1 VNIEVIEMSECECG
15 CKKTNEVYAR
25 LVTGQ
30 VDGPDEGHVL
40 TVCAACKVV
49 LTAEKVDKKPTQE
62 E

>member
-1 VNIEVIEMSECECG
+1 MNIEVIEMSECECG
-15 CKKTNEVYAR
+15 NTKTNKVYAR